1 MQQARTTD
9 PAWRGLWMLAVPVLP
24 VLVALGVVEWIG
36 VPRIS
41 PAVSEASAILAFQ
54 DAAGRLAFAGA
65 VVVHTIVC
73 TAAILY
79 FAVQIVRFAGPCRTA
94 IALAVAALSVG
105 MVAAMAGLAF
115 VEPRLAIYDYT
126 FYRIVELLAQSPV
139 AGDLLGARGNLSVL
153 AVCVLYPSALGIVA
167 VLTAAGAG
175 VAATRQLGDL
185 RGADG
190 HARLVQRAHVL
201 LHSFYA
207 LSAVLATSTLA
218 AALFFRLPIHALEL
232 AETTESLHTALTAYL
247 SGLGTFW
254 AAVYTLTLFAAFAA
268 PAARIYLHV
277 HTLVAGEG
285 AGMTVAAWL
294 RAQGLKLSLGD
305 NIKNALVL
313 IAPLLVGPLGDLVG
327 LLPR

>member
-1 MQQARTTD
+1 
-9 PAWRGLWMLAVPVLP
+9 MLAVPVLP
-24 VLVALGVVEWIG
+24 VMTALGVVEWIG

-41 PAVSEASAILAFQ
+41 PAVAGTEAILAFQ

-65 VVVHTIVC
+65 VVVHTVVC
-73 TAAILY
+73 LAAILY
-79 FAVQIVRFAGPCRTA
+79 FAVQIARFAGAGRA
-94 IALAVAALSVG
+94 AVALAVAALSVG
-105 MVAAMAGLAF
+105 MVAAMAALAF

-126 FYRIVELLAQSPV
+126 FYRIVDLLAQSPV
-139 AGDLLGARGNLSVL
+139 AGDLLGADALTVL

-185 RGADG
+185 RAAGG
-190 HARLVQRAHVL
+190 HARLVERVHVL
-201 LHSFYA
+201 LHCFYA
-207 LSAVLATSTLA
+207 LSAVLVTSTLA
-218 AALFFRLPIHALEL
+218 AALFFRLPLHALEVVDK
-232 AETTESLHTALTAYL
+232 TQTLHTALNHYL

-268 PAARIYLHV
+268 PAARIYMHV
-277 HTLVAGEG
+277 HTVVAGEG

-294 RAQGLKLSLGD
+294 RAQGLKLSLGE

-313 IAPLLVGPLGDLVG
+313 IAPLLVGPLGDVVG